1 MTAAQ
6 IHRAVSR
13 ATGESVREIRRLG
26 FSLADALDVETDD
39 DLDDRLPLM
48 IDWDQHQAV
57 RSDRRD

>member
-26 FSLADALDVETDD
+26 FSLANALDLEQDPESD
-39 DLDDRLPLM
+39 NQLPLM
-48 IDWDQHQAV
+48 IDWDQQEV
-57 RSDRRD
+57 LRCNRLD

>member
-26 FSLADALDVETDD
+26 FSLAGALDVETDD